1 MIFGLIFAGLVLVVL
16 LIAAGLRKF
25 IDLLSR
31 P

>member
-16 LIAAGLRKF
+16 LIVEGLKKL
-25 IDLLSR
+25 IDTLSK